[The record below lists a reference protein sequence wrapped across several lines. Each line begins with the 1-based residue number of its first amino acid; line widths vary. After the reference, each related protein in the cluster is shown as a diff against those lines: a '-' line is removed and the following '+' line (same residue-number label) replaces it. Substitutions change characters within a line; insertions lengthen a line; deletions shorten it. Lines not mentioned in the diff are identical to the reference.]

1 VRRTPAALLLVLA
14 LAAASCRRDPVAR
27 LERDPEALAV
37 VGRFAVTKVDLGRAL
52 ACNQAESSE
61 DPWVKSRVWDD
72 LLDQVLVLNDLASA
86 AGPAAPEPL
95 GALSDP
101 KAREAAVETALQDR
115 VYAKVEV
122 GPELVAAYYRDH
134 ADEFARGS
142 GVLVREMLLPGPT
155 QAGDAEKLL
164 KRGHS
169 FADVARLYSL
179 SPRRGAPQYFLYE
192 ELPDYL
198 RPVLERAVPGTAT
211 PPIRVTDSAYQ
222 ILLLEGRFKS
232 YAEPLEDAAPEIRLR
247 LFDETGQKLKAEYLE
262 KLRSRFRTV
271 VFSSKLPFDYQK
283 ESP

>member
-1 VRRTPAALLLVLA
+1 MRRALAAAVLLV

-27 LERDPEALAV
+27 LQGTPGILAV
-37 VGRFAVTKVDLGRAL
+37 VGRFTVTTADLNRAL
-52 ACNQAESSE
+52 AYSQAESSE

-72 LLDQVLVLNDLASA
+72 LVDQVLVLNDLAPA
-86 AGPAAPEPL
+86 PGAAAPEPL

-122 GPELVAAYYRDH
+122 GPGQVEAYYRDH
-134 ADEFARGS
+134 ADEFARGP

-155 QAGDAEKLL
+155 QADDAEKLL
-164 KRGHS
+164 RRGHS
-169 FADVARLYSL
+169 FVDVARLYSL
-179 SPRRGAPQYFLYE
+179 SPRRGAPQYFQYE

-198 RPVLERAVPGTAT
+198 RPVLEKTPPGAATA
-211 PPIRVTDSAYQ
+211 PIRVTDSAYQ
-222 ILLLEGRFKS
+222 ILYLEGRYKT

-247 LFDETGQKLKAEYLE
+247 LTDEEGQRLREAYLA
-262 KLRSRFRTV
+262 KLRGRFRTV